1 MALGILTAGFLKG
14 AADNVSGTIAQAAEE
29 AREDR
34 LIEEERE
41 YQRGV
46 TKQEQDFRRKEREAG
61 EEAQRLRDFDLA
73 LNEATMFRMQQDA
86 EEQVRKEQRRDE
98 IEDAALKDLQNIKE
112 QQRVQAIIDKDPN
125 ATIAYDPSIV
135 NISRPAKST
144 AGKTEPGAVLWDFS
158 GDLRIA
164 PSVDRENTTSKEAVN
179 DAFNYLRAIPREEI
193 EGAIEL
199 HRKGMNKKPFNNL
212 VSYMMRYTSA
222 ELTDLLRVSDTNESN
237 AGQFLYENPL
247 TKFGIDKLLPNV
259 QDQKYFYEQFF
270 EKAVPA
276 LSGTVHQA
284 LGIPRVVDLGIEFD
298 EDGNPY
304 FILPDSSAYSWA
316 TDNGELDE
324 TVEKLAIDI
333 SQKSKIP
340 VLNVL
345 GMFSRMDAPRE
356 TRINA
361 MREVVELRESL
372 KGQYQD
378 MPKGRMRIFAGFD
391 DELTPA
397 LQAVYSQARRPSQT
411 QNAADGVQNGIQR
424 GVDLVRTLLPPPKR
438 AALGLINVDAQGRP
452 DFENK
457 YYLGKYG
464 IDVAQAGQKAG
475 FAQDTLA
482 LIKDIRLAQK
492 DGGLIGAGGQLITI
506 AEGVNGFVRG
516 MGDILSRMQ
525 RDNVNMDQDVRVRL
539 ETLQNQTTSILDQD
553 QVQAQ
558 GVMNYLIEALAFAIA
573 GSLQGGAKGNNISNQ
588 DIQNVKAGLG
598 MGKLFS
604 SEAIANGTLDYLE
617 NKMMAVYEVNR
628 QFANASNEQDFR
640 SVYVYNMLMGHSY
653 DKDLMGS
660 SYDFFRNDTSNPV
673 FYEQEGRAAP
683 GDGADITDLLQMYP
697 AVNPQGT

>member
-14 AADNVSGTIAQAAEE
+14 AADNISGTIAQAAEE

-34 LIEEERE
+34 LIEEERA
-41 YQRGV
+41 YQREV
-46 TKQEQDFRRKEREAG
+46 TKQEQKFRTSEREAG
-61 EEAQRLRDFDLA
+61 EEAQRLAA
-73 LNEATMFRMQQDA
+73 LNRSLEEAAMFRMQQGA
-86 EEQVRKEQRRDE
+86 EAQVRKEQRRDE
-98 IEDAALKDLQNIKE
+98 IEDAALEDIRNLKE
-112 QQRVQAIIDKDPN
+112 QQRVQGILDDDPN
-125 ATIAYDPSIV
+125 ATVVYNPSIV

-144 AGKTEPGAVLWDFS
+144 AGKTDTGTVLWNFEDN
-158 GDLRIA
+158 LRIA
-164 PSVDRENTTSKEAVN
+164 PSVDRENTTSKEAIN
-179 DAFNYLRAIPREEI
+179 DAFTYLRAIPQQELEK
-193 EGAIEL
+193 AIQM
-199 HRKGMNKKPFNNL
+199 HRKGTDKKPFNNL

-222 ELTDLLRVSDTNESN
+222 ELSDLLRISDTNESN
-237 AGQFLYENPL
+237 AGNFLYANPL
-247 TKFGIDKLLPNV
+247 TKFGIDKILPNV

-284 LGIPRVVDLGIEFD
+284 LGIPRIVDLGIEFD
-298 EDGNPY
+298 GDGNPY
-304 FILPDSSAYSWA
+304 FILPNSSAYSWA

-345 GMFSRMDAPRE
+345 GMFSRMDAPRQ

-361 MREVVELRESL
+361 MREVVGLRESL

-411 QNAADGVQNGIQR
+411 QNATDGVQNGIQR
-424 GVDLVRTLLPPPKR
+424 GVDLVRVLLPPPKR
-438 AALGLINVDAQGRP
+438 AALGLINVDAKGRP

-482 LIKDIRLAQK
+482 LIGSIRRAQA
-492 DGGLIGAGGQLITI
+492 DGGLIGAGGQIITI
-506 AEGVNGFVRG
+506 AEGINGFVRG
-516 MGDILSRMQ
+516 VGDILGRMQ
-525 RDNVNMDQDVRVRL
+525 RDNVNMDQDVRNRL

-588 DIQNVKAGLG
+588 DIQNVKAGLN
-598 MGKLFS
+598 MGRLFS

-617 NKMMAVYEVNR
+617 NKMTAIYEVNR
-628 QFANASNEQDFR
+628 QFATAANEQDFR
-640 SVYVYNMLMGHSY
+640 AVYVYNMLMGHSY
-653 DKDLMGS
+653 DKDLAGS
-660 SYDFFRNDTSNPV
+660 PYDFFRNDTSNPV
-673 FYEQEGRAAP
+673 FYEQEDRAAP
-683 GDGADITDLLQMYP
+683 GDGADITDLLEMYP